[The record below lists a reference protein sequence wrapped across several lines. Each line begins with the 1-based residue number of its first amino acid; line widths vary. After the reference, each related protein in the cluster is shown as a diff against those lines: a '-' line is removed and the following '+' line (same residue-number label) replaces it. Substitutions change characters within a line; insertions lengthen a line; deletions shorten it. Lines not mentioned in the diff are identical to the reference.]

1 MKSKINGEE
10 AVKNAEV
17 DNTLWELDEEIEN
30 CTVQILKNKNGD
42 YSIGWWRNE

>member
-1 MKSKINGEE
+1 MISKINGQES
-10 AVKNAEV
+10 VKTAIV
-17 DNTLWELDEEIEN
+17 DNTQWELEEEIKN